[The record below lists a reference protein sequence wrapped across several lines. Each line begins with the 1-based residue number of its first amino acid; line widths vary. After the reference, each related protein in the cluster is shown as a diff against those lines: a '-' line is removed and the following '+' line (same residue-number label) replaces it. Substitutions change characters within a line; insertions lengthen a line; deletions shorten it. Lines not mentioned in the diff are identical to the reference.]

1 MATEGIVIGQRRSK
15 RQTNHKERARKKWR
29 LTEEQVSEADLSTHV
44 HLLGRSGMGKSWLMK
59 HMLQTDIRNNAEGGG
74 GLCLIDPDGDV
85 FDFALACASEY
96 PEVRRR
102 LKIIDASR
110 KDYFVGLNYLE
121 YDPEIMSEA
130 SHAETVIAGITKA
143 FGQENEGA
151 KPRMERWFRLILIPL
166 ILERMTFEEV
176 EKFAGSDP
184 GFRMTILRKLHDE
197 GLIGSNMM
205 DAWLQYNELKP
216 AEQFNQVESVLNR
229 ISKFTTARESRYIF
243 CQQESTIDFR
253 QAMDNREIVLC
264 KLPKA
269 QGYTKEE
276 LDLMGIII
284 LDKIVQ
290 AGFSRGALP
299 VDQRIPFRCYI
310 DEFARYA
317 TQDIADGLDE
327 LRKYKVSFVLAHQRL
342 NQLMRESPDL
352 CDAVLTN
359 CNVRIVF
366 SVRATDAE
374 TMVEEMFTH
383 ELAQKQTKH
392 VQTMLTV
399 LPGEEETRE
408 IISIIDSESESE
420 GTTESEGDAVGENTG
435 LTEVTSS
442 GASVAYGGDGSFLF
456 QAPMTTT
463 MLDLNASGTT
473 SSSMRS
479 HQRSSASS
487 SSRTK
492 GRAIG
497 STRVP
502 FVPQQIVKQVT
513 SVQHYSPEEKK
524 AILVNKIV
532 SQVKQEAYI
541 QIGRN
546 IPIPIKTT
554 DVIMPD
560 VNRFYIRRS
569 ERAAFEVN
577 QSGRSVVAIEEEQK
591 SRQKQIQVHTQRY
604 LTGTEAVDAEFKVLD
619 DASGGKQIQ
628 VPNRRNRYE

>member
-1 MATEGIVIGQRRSK
+1 MAAGGMVIGESRSERQAK
-15 RQTNHKERARKKWR
+15 RKDRLNKKWR
-29 LTEEQVSEADLSTHV
+29 TREEYVPEEALSTHV
-44 HLLGRSGMGKSWLMK
+44 HILGRSGMGKSWLLK
-59 HMLQTDIRNNAEGGG
+59 HMLQTDIRNNAEGDGG

-102 LKIIDASR
+102 LHIIDASR

-121 YDPEIMSEA
+121 YDPEVMSEA
-130 SHAETVIAGITKA
+130 SHAETVIAGINKA
-143 FGQENEGA
+143 FGQEDEGA
-151 KPRMERWFRLILIPL
+151 KPRMERWFRLVLIPL

-176 EKFAGSDP
+176 EKFVSPDP
-184 GFRMTILRKLHDE
+184 AFRMAVLKKLQQGGH
-197 GLIGSNMM
+197 IGGNLLDSWRQFNV
-205 DAWLQYNELKP
+205 LKP
-216 AEQFNQVESVLNR
+216 TEQFNQVESVLNR
-229 ISKFTTARESRYIF
+229 VSKFTTAKESRYIF

-276 LDLMGIII
+276 LDLMGIIL

-299 VDQRIPFRCYI
+299 FEKRIPFRCYI

-327 LRKYKVSFVLAHQRL
+327 MRKYKVSFVLAHQRL

-366 SVRATDAE
+366 SVRAADAE

-383 ELAQKQTKH
+383 ALAQKQTKH

-408 IISIIDSESESE
+408 IISIMNSESESD
-420 GTTESEGDAVGENTG
+420 GTTEAEGESEGESMGWTQVA
-435 LTEVTSS
+435 SA
-442 GASVAYGGDGSFLF
+442 GASVAYGGDGNFFL
-456 QAPMTTT
+456 QDPMSTTI
-463 MLDLNASGTT
+463 LDLNASGTS

-479 HQRSSASS
+479 HQRSSAYSTVKTRGS
-487 SSRTK
+487 
-492 GRAIG
+492 AIG
-497 STRVP
+497 KTTVP
-502 FVPQQIVKQVT
+502 FVPQRIVKQVT
-513 SVQHYSPEEKK
+513 NVQFYSPEEKK
-524 AILVNKIV
+524 AILVNKLV
-532 SQVKQEAYI
+532 SQVQQEAHI

-546 IPIPIKTT
+546 IPIPIRTA
-554 DVIMPD
+554 DVVMPD
-560 VNRFYIRRS
+560 TNRFYIRRS

-577 QSGRSVVAIEEEQK
+577 QSGRPVAVIEEEQQA
-591 SRQKQIQVHTQRY
+591 RQKQITAHTAGR
-604 LTGTEAVDAEFKVLD
+604 LAAVDADFEVLD
-619 DASGGKQIQ
+619 DESGGKQIQ
-628 VPNRRNRYE
+628 VPTRKNRFE